1 MDDGPPIAGRWL
13 FRVAGTTTVWS
24 NQGSGSTY
32 PKTCHTIPMSGNP
45 AGTAE
50 ATLTYIGIGG
60 DVTGYC
66 TALVTWA
73 PGFPIGWLAGACTGI
88 PPTT

>member
-1 MDDGPPIAGRWL
+1 MDDGTPIVGRWV
-13 FRVAGTTTVWS
+13 FRVVGTTTVWT
-24 NQGSGSTY
+24 NERSGITY
-32 PKTCHTIPMSGNP
+32 PKTCHTIPTNGNP

-50 ATLTYIGIGG
+50 ATLSYIGVGG

-73 PGFPIGWLAGACTGI
+73 PGFPIGWLAGVCTGI
-88 PPTT
+88 PPTP